1 VDPLAHIA
9 PIPAPLVPV
18 VRSLLR
24 GDETEWPAGLSEAEQ
39 RTFINAA
46 LAHGIAPLLH
56 LVLTRTAA
64 RDAAGG
70 RQQGPQDAS
79 APKDTSW
86 PATVREELRRHA
98 LGAAA
103 AEVARQERLSIVLRG
118 LREAGID
125 VLVLKGSALA
135 YQLYPSP
142 DLRTRGDSDLLIR
155 RGDLERVRT
164 VMAGLGT
171 EELPGSGDELIL
183 RQAVFVTTAGS
194 REVFDFHWSIT
205 NAELFARGFEFQSL
219 WVRSVPILSLSPHA
233 RGLGRSDA
241 LLLASIHRVA
251 HHHGSDRLI
260 WLYDLRLLREAMPDE
275 ELRDFWMAAAEQD
288 VVTVCLDSL
297 ERARDWFGGAG
308 PGAARFLT
316 PERMARLETS
326 AEYLR
331 QGRRRGHQEWSDLAA
346 LPGWGSRLLRLR
358 QLAFPPREYMRSRYG
373 RRPLALLYLYR
384 GMVGLGRMF
393 RRL

>member
-18 VRSLLR
+18 VRNLLR
-24 GDETEWPAGLSEAEQ
+24 GEETDWPAGLDEAEH
-39 RTFINAA
+39 RTFIAA
-46 LAHGIAPLLH
+46 VLAHGIAPLLH
-56 LVLTRTAA
+56 LALSRTGAQ
-64 RDAAGG
+64 DAAG
-70 RQQGPQDAS
+70 RRRQGPQDAG
-79 APKDTSW
+79 APSW
-86 PATVREELRRHA
+86 PTAVREELRRHA

-103 AEVARQERLSIVLRG
+103 AEVARQERLSGVLRS
-118 LREAGID
+118 LHDAGID

-142 DLRTRGDSDLLIR
+142 ELRTRGDSDLLIR
-155 RGDLERVRT
+155 RADLGRIRT
-164 VMAGLGT
+164 VMASLDA

-183 RQAVFVTTAGS
+183 RQAVFVTTSGS
-194 REVFDFHWSIT
+194 REVFDFHWSVT
-205 NAELFARGFEFQSL
+205 NAELFARGFDFDALSR
-219 WVRSVPILSLSPHA
+219 RSVPIRALSPHA

-260 WLYDLRLLREAMPDE
+260 WLYDIRLLREAMPDE
-275 ELRDFWMAAAEQD
+275 ELRDFWTAAAEQE
-288 VVTVCLDSL
+288 VVTVCIDSL
-297 ERARDWFGGAG
+297 ELARDWFGGAES
-308 PGAARFLT
+308 GATMFLT
-316 PERMARLETS
+316 PERIARREPS

-346 LPGWGSRLLRLR
+346 LPGWPTRLRRLR
-358 QLAFPPREYMRSRYG
+358 QLAFPPREYMRRRYG
-373 RRPLALLYLYR
+373 NHPLALLYAYR
-384 GMVGLGRMF
+384 GVVGIARMF